1 MNCDLFFSKKHLWNK
16 EKGIQETLCFVNDEF
31 NFICMV
37 VAYSNCSPWAACGPT
52 TCVAQYTQ
60 LLINIYKNYARKR
73 YLRPLLLFDT
83 FLREDK
89 ICPVI

>member
-1 MNCDLFFSKKHLWNK
+1 MFKETPNGIKKKESKK
-16 EKGIQETLCFVNDEF
+16 LCFVNDEF

-52 TCVAQYTQ
+52 TCVAQDTQ

-73 YLRPLLLFDT
+73 YLRPLLLFHT
-83 FLREDK
+83 FLKEDK
-89 ICPVI
+89 ICLVI